1 MVKYKR
7 SIVPEIEKEI
17 AQEEEQKELKQK
29 YNIQQEDVI
38 VVEKNNILKYIIKYV
53 VGAVKLVATV
63 IILTLAVLGL
73 LTLIYPES
81 RQELAKIL
89 LDIYMQLCNYLPFL
103 SKV

>member
-17 AQEEEQKELKQK
+17 AQEKEQKELKQK

-53 VGAVKLVATV
+53 VGTVKLVATV

-81 RQELAKIL
+81 HQELAKIL